1 MASSDVVLAHSAFD
15 ALRLGRSPQIIVGRD
30 LNLQSPFTLS
40 YMTMIFCRYRRQTL
54 GPQAKKPSQI
64 THPIHL
70 YLSTLTITGES
81 SGNIKVKTRVP
92 PKPIARIPAASAS
105 SFEVFVDEEE
115 ESTEEVGETRKSE
128 TN

>member
-15 ALRLGRSPQIIVGRD
+15 ALRLGRSPQIIVG
-30 LNLQSPFTLS
+30 
-40 YMTMIFCRYRRQTL
+40 
-54 GPQAKKPSQI
+54 PQAKKPSQI
-64 THPIHL
+64 SKGIYKLHQILTYCATHNDMCAAHPIHL

-115 ESTEEVGETRKSE
+115 ESTE
-128 TN
+128 

>member
-30 LNLQSPFTLS
+30 LNLQSPFT
-40 YMTMIFCRYRRQTL
+40 
-54 GPQAKKPSQI
+54 
-64 THPIHL
+64 
-70 YLSTLTITGES
+70 
-81 SGNIKVKTRVP
+81 VP

-115 ESTEEVGETRKSE
+115 ESTEYMDPSYKKLDKAEVADSGDFEASVVEDLCGGRLDREKE
-128 TN
+128 EE